1 MNRSFVIDVLKLLA
15 AQLIVLH
22 HLACYGPMADAV
34 RSAWPTWAEYLTLD
48 ARLAVQVFLV
58 IGGYLA
64 AHSIMGRRGQHP
76 PLKLIQRRYL
86 RLMPGFVVALCWV
99 SSVVWVLRPMIS
111 GDWLVEVPS
120 LHAALAHLTLL
131 QSVLDVPALSLG
143 VWYVAADFQ
152 LYVLLVVLAHWL
164 KSDRALSLGVSAL
177 CVASMWWFNRLASLD
192 NWAIYFFGAYGLGV
206 LAAWARRS
214 SFDQLVLGAVL
225 LLGEES
231 LWVAPRIRLALALL
245 TCLVLAHVSINKPPV
260 DRIQLGR
267 VSTLWVDSAYAMFLT
282 HFGMIVVFNAAWEQ
296 GPWTSPT
303 AALWLSGMAWL
314 ASIATG
320 VAFHVWA
327 EKPITAW
334 VSQVRP
340 NLLAAS
346 LYPALRSVCPAVLR
360 GLVALLPGRSSAA
373 KF

>member
-34 RSAWPTWAEYLTLD
+34 RSAWPLLVQHLTLD
-48 ARLAVQVFLV
+48 ARLAVQIFLV

-64 AHSIMGRRGQHP
+64 AQSIMGRRAQHP
-76 PLKLIQRRYL
+76 ALTLIQRRYL
-86 RLMPGFVVALCWV
+86 RLMPSFVVALCWV
-99 SSVVWVLRPMIS
+99 SSLVWLLRPYIS
-111 GDWLVEVPS
+111 GEWLVDVPS
-120 LHAALAHLTLL
+120 LHAALAHLSLL

-164 KSDRALSLGVSAL
+164 KSDRALSLGVAAL

-231 LWVAPRIRLALALL
+231 LWIEPRIRLALALL

-267 VSTLWVDSAYAMFLT
+267 LSNLWVDSAYAMFLT
-282 HFGMIVVFNAAWEQ
+282 HFGMIVVFNAAWEHWQ
-296 GPWTSPT
+296 GSSPT
-303 AALWLSGMAWL
+303 AALWLSGMVWL

-320 VAFHVWA
+320 VAFHIWV

-334 VSQVRP
+334 VSHVR
-340 NLLAAS
+340 LGLVAAS
-346 LYPALRSVCPAVLR
+346 LHAALRWVCTTVL
-360 GLVALLPGRSSAA
+360 GWLGALVPGKSSAA

>member
-34 RSAWPTWAEYLTLD
+34 RSAWPSWVEYLTLD
-48 ARLAVQVFLV
+48 ARLAVQIFLV

-64 AHSIMGRRGQHP
+64 AQSIMGRRGQHTP
-76 PLKLIQRRYL
+76 FTLIQRRYW
-86 RLMPGFVVALCWV
+86 RLMPGFVLALCWV
-99 SSVVWVLRPMIS
+99 TSLVWVLRPLIS
-111 GDWLVEVPS
+111 GDWLVEAPT

-152 LYVLLVVLAHWL
+152 LYVLLVLLAHWL
-164 KSDRALSLGVSAL
+164 KSDRALSLGVAAL
-177 CVASMWWFNRLASLD
+177 CVASMWCFNRLASLD

-231 LWVAPRIRLALALL
+231 LWFEPRIRLALALL
-245 TCLVLAHVSINKPPV
+245 TCLVLAYVSIHKPRL
-260 DRIQLGR
+260 DRIPLGR

-282 HFGMIVVFNAAWEQ
+282 HFGMIVAFNAAWEQ
-296 GPWTSPT
+296 GPWTSPM
-303 AALWLSGMAWL
+303 AALWLSGLAWL
-314 ASIATG
+314 ASMATG
-320 VAFHVWA
+320 VAFHVWV

-334 VSQVRP
+334 VNQTRP
-340 NLLAAS
+340 TWQAHS
-346 LYPALRSVCPAVLR
+346 LHTALRSVCATVVS
-360 GLVALLPGRSSAA
+360 GLAAWAPDRSSRT